1 MGYKQFMGLLD
12 DNVSPEASQL
22 KYQEYQRA
30 FGAAS
35 GQAMAACGS
44 AGIPG
49 QASESMAMPDKMV
62 SGLIGK
68 GGAVIRE
75 LMARSGAL
83 IQVSQKGEGGG
94 GGAERTVTMMGS
106 AEAVATA
113 QHFVKERLKE
123 IEAHNAQ
130 RAAGGGGALPQGA
143 SHSVAPHGTMGAP
156 QGFAGQAYAQ
166 PAFLQQAY
174 SPPQP
179 SPFLQ
184 HSMPNMPQGMQLTP
198 MGPQSSM
205 NTMFAG
211 QPGQFQQWQ

>member
-1 MGYKQFMGLLD
+1 MGYKQFMGLLE

-22 KYQEYQRA
+22 KYQEYLRA
-30 FGAAS
+30 FGAAA
-35 GQAMAACGS
+35 GQAMVACGV

-49 QASESMAMPDKMV
+49 QASETMAMPDKMV

-75 LMARSGAL
+75 LMARSGAQ
-83 IQVSQKGEGGG
+83 IQVSQKGEGGES
-94 GGAERTVTMMGS
+94 GADRTVTMVGS
-106 AEAVATA
+106 ADAVATA
-113 QHFVKERLKE
+113 QHFIKERLKE

-130 RAAGGGGALPQGA
+130 RAAGGGGALTQGA
-143 SHSVAPHGTMGAP
+143 PHSVAPHSAMGAP

-166 PAFLQQAY
+166 PAFLQQGY

-184 HSMPNMPQGMQLTP
+184 HGMPQGMQLT
-198 MGPQSSM
+198 MPQSNM